1 MMCLIFVLIPSLHDM
16 GGACDHGKR
25 KDHQGKL
32 EGRPEVP
39 LLQDLPFIQAFRP
52 RKRRYEYLLSQRY
65 AQFVLLVRRKL
76 RATA

>member
-1 MMCLIFVLIPSLHDM
+1 MIWEVLVITASGRIIKASLK
-16 GGACDHGKR
+16 A
-25 KDHQGKL
+25 
-32 EGRPEVP
+32 
-39 LLQDLPFIQAFRP
+39 DLKSPCCKTYRSSRLRP